1 MEGQFRTFSGP
12 MVVIT
17 GLVAVG
23 WFVLGALSFVGLSRP
38 AGLLLGTAG
47 VLGGLVTAWLALS
60 LRVRHDDAGIVLPR
74 LGHVPWEQVHAV
86 EVQPGLVSVPYVV
99 VRQGRAL
106 ADVALDG
113 LAWFGGPDGYARGL
127 AEQVAAAAGLDRV
140 AVRPPRGGSAGRR
153 AA

>member
-38 AGLLLGTAG
+38 AGLLLGAAG

-99 VRQGRAL
+99 VKEGRTL
-106 ADVALDG
+106 TDVPLDG

-127 AEQVAAAAGLDRV
+127 AEKVALAADV
-140 AVRPPRGGSAGRR
+140 DAVTVRGVRGAKGRR
-153 AA
+153 AL

>member
-1 MEGQFRTFSGP
+1 M
-12 MVVIT
+12 
-17 GLVAVG
+17 
-23 WFVLGALSFVGLSRP
+23 
-38 AGLLLGTAG
+38 
-47 VLGGLVTAWLALS
+47 TAWLALS